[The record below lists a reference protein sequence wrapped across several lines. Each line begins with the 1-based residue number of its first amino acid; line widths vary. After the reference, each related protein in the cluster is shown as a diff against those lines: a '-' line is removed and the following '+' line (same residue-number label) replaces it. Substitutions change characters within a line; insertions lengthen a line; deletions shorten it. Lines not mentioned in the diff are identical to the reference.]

1 MRAAGDYLAP
11 SVRISEH
18 GREGGV
24 EDLTGKVAVVTGG
37 ASGIGLSMAERLTGA
52 GMRLAIADVEED
64 ALDAAA
70 KHLADG
76 GADVLAVPTDVSN
89 ADAVDAFADRVRDHF
104 GGFHVVCNNAG
115 VGGHGFLTWETP
127 TAEWEWVLG
136 VNLWGVIHGVR
147 AFVPTLV
154 EQDEGHVV
162 NTASMAGLTTLP
174 FMAPYSASKHAVL
187 AISEALHHELTM
199 LGSGVTVSVLCP
211 GFIKTRIADA
221 NRNWL
226 GRLGPEPA
234 RDNPASEVIEP
245 LVRGLVDAG
254 KSPGELADQVL
265 DAIREERF
273 LVITEP
279 EMCKGAVDSRAG
291 MLEGT
296 DPVLPAFG

>member
-1 MRAAGDYLAP
+1 
-11 SVRISEH
+11 VQ
-18 GREGGV
+18 
-24 EDLTGKVAVVTGG
+24 DLTGKVAVVTGG
-37 ASGIGLSMAERLTGA
+37 ASGIGFAMAERLAGA

-70 KHLADG
+70 KRLNDG
-76 GADVLAVPTDVSN
+76 GTEVLAVPADVSN
-89 ADAVDAFADRVRDHF
+89 AEAVDAFAGRVRERF
-104 GGFHVVCNNAG
+104 GGYHVVCNNAG
-115 VGGHGFLTWETP
+115 VGGHGFATWESP
-127 TAEWEWVLG
+127 LSEWQWVLG
-136 VNLWGVIHGVR
+136 VNLWGVIHGIR
-147 AFVPTLV
+147 AFVPALV
-154 EQDEGHVV
+154 EQNEGHVV

-187 AISEALHHELTM
+187 ATSEALHHELTM
-199 LGSGVTVSVLCP
+199 VGSAVKVSVLCP

-226 GRLGPEPA
+226 DRLGPEPA

-254 KSPGELADQVL
+254 KSPEELADQVL

-279 EMCKGAVDSRAG
+279 EICKGAVDNRAA
-291 MLEGT
+291 MLDGN
-296 DPVLPAFG
+296 DPVLPALG